1 MGIKDED
8 GAGGNGTKKIKT
20 TKSVTVGGKT
30 YQVDAEDSDAVVSTI
45 AIFEKYNLGSL
56 GPRIVEF
63 YQQGYSN
70 DTVQLLL
77 QDDPEYKK
85 RFAAN
90 DARVKAGFP
99 VLSPKEYLATED
111 AYRAI
116 LQDAGLPKGF
126 YDDTS
131 DFQKLI
137 AADLS
142 ASAVKRRVDA
152 AAKAVDNADPYY
164 KEALQNM
171 YGLDAGHMIAHL
183 LDPEAALPLI
193 EKQSKAVEYGAA
205 AARQGLTQA
214 PTSQYE
220 AYASGVGTGVGAET
234 GMAQVAEI
242 TPGLTTLGQISGD
255 QYNQQT
261 AQDEVFGGLAS
272 ARRKRQKLTQEEE
285 TRFTG
290 RSNVE
295 SASLGSGMTGQ
306 F

>member
-1 MGIKDED
+1 MADL
-8 GAGGNGTKKIKT
+8 
-20 TKSVTVGGKT
+20 TVSE
-30 YQVDAEDSDAVVSTI
+30 QQDAIARLK
-45 AIFEKYNLGSL
+45 AIFAGYNLGSL
-56 GPRIVEF
+56 ADRIAE
-63 YQQGYSN
+63 YIYQGYSE
-70 DTVQLLL
+70 DTTSLLL
-77 QDDPEYKK
+77 QDSPEYKQ

-90 DARVKAGFP
+90 DARVKAGLP

-126 YDDTS
+126 YDDES
-131 DFQKLI
+131 DFQKMI
-137 AADLS
+137 ASDLS

-152 AAKAVDNADPYY
+152 AAKAIDNTDPYY

-171 YGLDAGHMIAHL
+171 YGLDAGHMIAYV
-183 LDPEAALPLI
+183 LDPERALPLV
-193 EKQSKAVEYGAA
+193 EKQAKAVEYGAA
-205 AARQGLTQA
+205 ALRQGLTQA

-220 AYASGVGTGVGAET
+220 AYASGVGTGVGAEA
-234 GMAQVAEI
+234 GMAQIAEI
-242 TPGLTTLGQISGD
+242 TPGLSTLAQISGD

-261 AQDEVFGGLAS
+261 AEQEVFGGLAS

-285 TRFTG
+285 ARFTG

-295 SASLGSGMTGQ
+295 TGSLGSGMTGQ